1 MSQEGTLLSRTL
13 KPIPNVAI
21 REVLQQYPLL
31 DGELI
36 VGDPTD
42 KLCYNTTVSQVMR
55 INGSTENMIFY
66 VFDYLDMD
74 IGYVRRLELLRSLSL
89 PPCIKVLPQTLI
101 NNPEQLFTYYEGNI
115 VLGYEGAILRNPN
128 ALLKQGRSTAK
139 SQDMLKLK
147 PFLDS
152 EAVVLECVEG
162 QTNNNPEFTNELGR
176 TARSTCMGGL
186 EGNGMLGSF
195 IVQMGEKIFSIAAG
209 HLTHKEREYILT
221 HKEGFVGRPCTFRHL
236 TVGAK
241 DVPRHG
247 RFMRWRDNLEM
258 GV

>member
-1 MSQEGTLLSRTL
+1 MCQEGTLLSRTL

-21 REVLQQYPLL
+21 REVLQQFPLL

-36 VGDPTD
+36 VGSPTD

-55 INGSTENMIFY
+55 INGSTENMVFY

-74 IGYVRRLELLRSLSL
+74 IGYMRRLDILRSLVL
-89 PPCIKVLPQTLI
+89 PPCIKVLPQSVI
-101 NNPEQLFTYYEGNI
+101 NNPEQLSTYYEGNI
-115 VLGYEGAILRNPN
+115 LLGYEGAIGRNPN
-128 ALLKQGRSTAK
+128 AIYRQGRSTAR
-139 SQDMLKLK
+139 SGDMLKFK

-195 IVQMGEKIFSIAAG
+195 TVQMGEKIFSVAAG
-209 HLTHKEREYILT
+209 HTTHEERLWIWQ
-221 HKEGFVGRPCTFRHL
+221 HKDSFVGRTLTFRHL
-236 TVGAK
+236 TIGEK

-247 RFMRWRDNLEM
+247 RFMRWRDSIEV
-258 GV
+258 GA

>member
-1 MSQEGTLLSRTL
+1 M
-13 KPIPNVAI
+13 
-21 REVLQQYPLL
+21 LQQFPLL

-55 INGSTENMIFY
+55 INGSTDDMVFY

-74 IGYVRRLELLRSLSL
+74 LGYMRRLDILRSLSL
-89 PPCIKVLPQTLI
+89 PPCIKVLPQSVL
-101 NNPEQLFTYYEGNI
+101 NNQEQLTNYYESNI
-115 VLGYEGAILRNPN
+115 DLGYEGAILRNPN
-128 ALLKQGRSTAK
+128 AIYKNGRSTAK

-176 TARSTCMGGL
+176 TARSTCMEGL

-195 IVQMGEKIFSIAAG
+195 TVQMGQKVFSVAAG
-209 HLTHKEREYILT
+209 HTTHEERVWIWQ
-221 HKEGFVGRPCTFRHL
+221 HKDSFVGRVLTFRHL
-236 TVGAK
+236 TIGEK

-247 RFMRWRDNLEM
+247 RFMRWRDSVEM
-258 GV
+258 GA